1 LNLDYNRTVPE
12 ILRQVDRVAMR
23 FPQNDLLWTTEE
35 FEQKVATGEIQVFPV
50 GKRSVMVSKTFEDVV
65 QLIAAAGDMHE
76 LLSNLDEFEAWHKER
91 GATEIRI
98 VGRVG
103 WERVLHDR
111 GYKKTL
117 TSALVK
123 EL

>member
-1 LNLDYNRTVPE
+1 
-12 ILRQVDRVAMR
+12 MR
-23 FPQNDLLWTTEE
+23 FPQNDLLWTMEE
-35 FEQKVATGEIQVFPV
+35 FEERVRTGEIQVFPV
-50 GKRSVMVSKTFEDVV
+50 GQQSVMVSKTFEDVV
-65 QLIAAAGDMHE
+65 QLIAAAGDMNE
-76 LLSNLDEFEAWHKER
+76 LLGNLDDFEAWHKER

-103 WERVLHDR
+103 WERVLHNR